1 MENNGMENKNL
12 NSYGYLLN
20 CPEEMFNDVN
30 EIIKDK
36 QTTINWNNFN
46 VGDAFYAENTY
57 RCVMADHVM
66 KRIIFT
72 TEEEYKNE
80 LELKHDDKPVDE
92 LKINYRMSK
101 KCN

>member
-1 MENNGMENKNL
+1 MENKNL

-20 CPEEMFNDVN
+20 CPEEMFDDVN

-57 RCVMADHVM
+57 RCVMVDHVM

-80 LELKHDDKPVDE
+80 FELKHNDKPVD
-92 LKINYRMSK
+92 IMVS
-101 KCN
+101 